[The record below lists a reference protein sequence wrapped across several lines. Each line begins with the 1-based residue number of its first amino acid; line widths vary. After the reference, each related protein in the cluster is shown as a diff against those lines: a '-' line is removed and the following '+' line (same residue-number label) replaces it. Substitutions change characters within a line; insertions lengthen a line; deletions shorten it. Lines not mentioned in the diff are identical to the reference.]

1 MATLGAAD
9 DPVRIV
15 GNSKSKA
22 LEFQKEYL
30 KLIRELLRNTEIVAL
45 LKAESATNVG
55 LQDPAIC

>member
-45 LKAESATNVG
+45 LKAESATNV
-55 LQDPAIC
+55 